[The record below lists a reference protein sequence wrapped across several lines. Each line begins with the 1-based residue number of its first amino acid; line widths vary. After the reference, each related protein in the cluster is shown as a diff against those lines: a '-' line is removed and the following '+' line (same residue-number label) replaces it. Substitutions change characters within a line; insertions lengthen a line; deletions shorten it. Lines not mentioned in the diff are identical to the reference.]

1 MLVVDDLQWCDASSS
16 RALAFMSRRLEG
28 QPLLLMLATR
38 PLDPSS
44 SPEAAALVADPAVVH
59 LRPSPLTKA
68 AIAAMVAAR
77 LFDEPDDQ
85 FVRGCLEVTGG
96 NPFLVG
102 ELLSEVA
109 ARGLDPAGA
118 ALADLGAIVPR
129 GVANAVLLRLA
140 RLVPS
145 AAALARAL
153 SVLGDGAQVG
163 DAARL
168 AGLAASDLESA
179 VAALVS
185 AGVVESGGVIRFTH
199 PILRA
204 AIYGDLSPAERER
217 LHRAAAMI
225 LRERGA
231 PRAQVAAQV
240 IQTEPT
246 ADPVV
251 VALLR
256 DAAREALR
264 LGDAVGAAALLTRGL
279 EEPPTRG
286 DRPAVRLADRR
297 HTECHKRTGTNHATD
312 TVGKPTTHVSTSRPV
327 DGRQRGHG
335 AQRRLAVGHRPTTAR
350 PRRLEPRDRDRVA
363 LLVASQPGSYR

>member
-1 MLVVDDLQWCDASSS
+1 M
-16 RALAFMSRRLEG
+16 
-28 QPLLLMLATR
+28 
-38 PLDPSS
+38 
-44 SPEAAALVADPAVVH
+44 
-59 LRPSPLTKA
+59 
-68 AIAAMVAAR
+68 
-77 LFDEPDDQ
+77 FDEPDDQ

-256 DAAREALR
+256 DAAR
-264 LGDAVGAAALLTRGL
+264 DACC
-279 EEPPTRG
+279 
-286 DRPAVRLADRR
+286 VR
-297 HTECHKRTGTNHATD
+297 
-312 TVGKPTTHVSTSRPV
+312 
-327 DGRQRGHG
+327 
-335 AQRRLAVGHRPTTAR
+335 
-350 PRRLEPRDRDRVA
+350 
-363 LLVASQPGSYR
+363 